1 MYRKLAKLGPPF
13 CTHYFE
19 AKVGRGHLLKYLISF
34 HTYASPTIPQTIVTT
49 AEALW
54 MNGSFDGRVLQEI
67 SGDCVETK
75 PRGTE
80 ATFIV
85 SGNGKTSRKFA
96 IPV

>member
-1 MYRKLAKLGPPF
+1 M
-13 CTHYFE
+13 
-19 AKVGRGHLLKYLISF
+19 LKYLISF
-34 HTYASPTIPQTIVTT
+34 HAYAPPTIPQTTAMT

-75 PRGTE
+75 PRGTK

-85 SGNGKTSRKFA
+85 SGNGENLM
-96 IPV
+96 

>member
-1 MYRKLAKLGPPF
+1 MSLCSDCMYRKLPKLGPPF

-34 HTYASPTIPQTIVTT
+34 HAYASPTIPQTIVTT

-54 MNGSFDGRVLQEI
+54 MNGSFDGRV
-67 SGDCVETK
+67 
-75 PRGTE
+75 
-80 ATFIV
+80 